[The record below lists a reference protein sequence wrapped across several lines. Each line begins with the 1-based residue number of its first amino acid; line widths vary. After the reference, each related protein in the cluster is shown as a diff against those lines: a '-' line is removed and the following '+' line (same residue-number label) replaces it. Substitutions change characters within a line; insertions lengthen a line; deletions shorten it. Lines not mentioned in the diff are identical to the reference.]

1 VTAAR
6 DGGVNAGLAT
16 CYLGQVSVRHA
27 ALSIGAAL
35 VLGLG
40 VYLFVEV
47 RAQPSP
53 GAGPARA
60 APGVERAA
68 PPVPANPPA
77 AARVEPQTRAV
88 AAPPV
93 APPLAAPAAPP
104 PGSSPAPSLAG
115 SDGPLAALDAPGPIE
130 GPRLEAV
137 MAEAN
142 KAYDHGEYDDAKS
155 IASRLLARQPGN
167 VRMLRIMVSAS
178 CLDGDAPAAQ
188 ASYARLPPAD
198 QAQMRIRCARYGV
211 AFADKP

>member
-1 VTAAR
+1 MTAAR

-16 CYLGQVSVRHA
+16 CYLGLVSVRHA

-53 GAGPARA
+53 VAGPARA
-60 APGVERAA
+60 AP
-68 PPVPANPPA
+68 PVPASPPA

-93 APPLAAPAAPP
+93 AAPPVAPLRAAPAAPP

-115 SDGPLAALDAPGPIE
+115 SDNPLAALDAPGPIE

-178 CLDGDAPAAQ
+178 CVDGDAPAAQ

-198 QAQMRIRCARYGV
+198 QAQMRVRCARYGV

>member
-1 VTAAR
+1 M
-6 DGGVNAGLAT
+6 
-16 CYLGQVSVRHA
+16 SVRHA

-53 GAGPARA
+53 VASPA
-60 APGVERAA
+60 RAA
-68 PPVPANPPA
+68 PPVPDSPPA
-77 AARVEPQTRAV
+77 AARVEPQPRAV
-88 AAPPV
+88 AQPPVAPPLAPPR

-115 SDGPLAALDAPGPIE
+115 SDNPLAALDAPGPIE
-130 GPRLEAV
+130 GARLEAV

-167 VRMLRIMVSAS
+167 VRMLRVMVSAS
-178 CLDGDAPAAQ
+178 CIDGDALAAQ

-198 QAQMRIRCARYGV
+198 QAQMRVRCARYGV

>member
-1 VTAAR
+1 M
-6 DGGVNAGLAT
+6 
-16 CYLGQVSVRHA
+16 SVRHA

-53 GAGPARA
+53 VAGPARA
-60 APGVERAA
+60 APSFERVA
-68 PPVPANPPA
+68 PPVPASPPAA

-88 AAPPV
+88 AAPV
-93 APPLAAPAAPP
+93 APPVVAPAAPP
-104 PGSSPAPSLAG
+104 PGTSPAPSLAG
-115 SDGPLAALDAPGPIE
+115 SDNPLAALDAPGPID

-178 CLDGDAPAAQ
+178 CIDGDAPAAQ

-198 QAQMRIRCARYGV
+198 QAQMRVRCARYGV